1 MSFSAL
7 TLSVDGRPISVL
19 ALLALGV
26 VVGYLAG
33 MFGVGGG
40 FLLTPLLTVVLRV
53 PLPIAI
59 GTGLCQVVGT
69 ATTAYLRHRRI
80 GQGEVRFD
88 LLALAGSVLGVDAG
102 ARLLA
107 ALSRAGAV
115 RVNGHDVPWVTLT
128 VESLYV
134 VLLVAIA
141 AMFWRQGGE
150 LREVGEDAPLA
161 RLHWGPAVAL
171 PAVRKRVSALLVAY
185 IGFALGVLSGLL
197 GIGGGVALMPVLIY
211 GFGFPIQQAA
221 GTGIVLLAATAS
233 VGTFAHAMRG
243 HVHLG
248 LALVL
253 LAGATVSAQFGA
265 LATQRLEPRRLRRIF
280 AIVVLLTVGAVG
292 WDLVRRMV

>member
-1 MSFSAL
+1 MFAAAL
-7 TLSVDGRPISVL
+7 ILTVDGLPVSL
-19 ALLALGV
+19 PALLALGI

-69 ATTAYLRHRRI
+69 ATTAYLRHRRL

-88 LLALAGSVLGVDAG
+88 LIALAGSLFGVDAG
-102 ARLLA
+102 ARVLA
-107 ALSRAGAV
+107 ALSRAGSV
-115 RVNGHDVPWVTLT
+115 RLNGHDVPRVVVV
-128 VESLYV
+128 VEGLYV
-134 VLLVAIA
+134 LLLMAIA
-141 AMFWRQGGE
+141 ALFWRQGGDE
-150 LREVGEDAPLA
+150 HAIAGSAPLE
-161 RLHWGPAVAL
+161 RLHWGPQVEL
-171 PAVRKRVSALLVAY
+171 PAVRKRVSSIVVAY
-185 IGFALGVLSGLL
+185 IGFAIGLLSGLL

-233 VGTFAHAMRG
+233 VGTFVHAMRG

-248 LALVL
+248 MAFALLV
-253 LAGATVSAQFGA
+253 GSTVSAQFGA
-265 LATQRLEPRRLRRIF
+265 LATQRLPARRLRRIF
-280 AIVVLLTVGAVG
+280 AVVVLLTVGAVT
-292 WDLVRRMV
+292 WDLVRRVV